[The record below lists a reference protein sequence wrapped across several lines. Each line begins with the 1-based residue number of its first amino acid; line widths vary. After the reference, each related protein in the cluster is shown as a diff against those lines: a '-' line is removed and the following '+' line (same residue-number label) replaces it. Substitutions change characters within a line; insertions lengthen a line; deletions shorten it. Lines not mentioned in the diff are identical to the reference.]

1 METSFASLL
10 ISFCATCMLVFFC
23 NVFSITCPPIRAAC
37 ILSALTLGHQAL
49 ANEKSIKSVGEI
61 VGNLVP
67 RALSVCSTHQVQTSR
82 EFGQYQQSALP
93 LEAQAKDSSSLAN
106 ILAMASSSARRCVSE
121 GSHHVLSDDK
131 LVVCSDCGITSSK
144 ALTDPPRKYEEHSFV
159 PFSSSATSDGATPR
173 SAPADFREA
182 LLPMLPMRISIN
194 GFDIEAEDT
203 PAGVS
208 ENLWE
213 QWTTAFTEAVTA
225 SSSGSEPEF
234 RFSKL
239 VRSHIWTARY
249 ISSNGCRLELR
260 ISDVGGVWYMFAK
273 APARQ
278 GLLRNALTRP
288 IARMFVQRSGNEGNS
303 FSFLKGQ
310 WEVCLPTARRVDVT
324 IEGKGARV
332 DSWQAILGLKADIGV
347 QQRFE
352 QLSMSLDGNAPSV
365 LKSAVE
371 GTYLLLPKCGT
382 AAGSLHKRLASS
394 DSSDMYFFLD
404 SGRCTLPTED
414 SYVFSSSKH
423 RTSYGEHRPIELQL
437 DPSFSINIP
446 PLKEG
451 EENIR
456 KVKGTIP
463 GEWIKMDKAKAEA
476 TAIRMPST
484 VSVPTTKLNIKL
496 SADGWKKCPEILTA
510 SVPLQEGDALVEQCR
525 NALSYVATSGERSST
540 WIDVNIQKSGKVFDA
555 LTFVTAKL
563 PQPAHVHQWT
573 PLDTA
578 SGIINGDDGDYVVC
592 GKCAP
597 PRPSIRWTVV
607 TKGKKK
613 QYLPQEDGREAA
625 AYERAIKTRPSPF
638 NVQLKLSSAVGME
651 TIVVDVRFGMNAV
664 ALTQSALG
672 LFPRESYAR
681 KSMLHDASRNG
692 KSTMDSDCIFEW
704 RVQPHVEDVSQSAGC
719 FPKLILSSNKNDKPA
734 SQPPNFKKYPLRPE
748 QLRSLSW
755 MLAQE
760 ATTSPFYEEE
770 VAEGILSKLGWRAEG
785 RVRRP
790 VMVRGGLIADEVG

>member
-1 METSFASLL
+1 M
-10 ISFCATCMLVFFC
+10 ISFCGFLLYYL
-23 NVFSITCPPIRAAC
+23 TCPSVRAAC

-93 LEAQAKDSSSLAN
+93 LEAQAKDRSSLEN

-121 GSHHVLSDDK
+121 GAHRVLPNDK
-131 LVVCSDCGITSSK
+131 LVVCMDCGVTSGK

-173 SAPADFREA
+173 SAPAEFREA

-194 GFDIEAEDT
+194 GFDIETEDT
-203 PAGVS
+203 PAGVN
-208 ENLWE
+208 EDLWE
-213 QWTTAFTEAVTA
+213 QWTIAFNEAVRA
-225 SSSGSEPEF
+225 SASEGSAPEF

-239 VRSHIWTARY
+239 VRSHIWTAQY

-260 ISDVGGVWYMFAK
+260 LSEVGAAWYMFAK

-278 GLLRNALTRP
+278 GLLRDALTRP
-288 IARMFVQRSGNEGNS
+288 VARMLVQKSSNEGKS
-303 FSFLKGQ
+303 FSFLNGQ
-310 WEVCLPTARRVDVT
+310 WEVCLPSVRSVGVT

-332 DSWQAILGLKADIGV
+332 DSWQTILGLKADIGA

-352 QLSMSLDGNAPSV
+352 QLSISLDGNAPSV

-371 GTYLLLPKCGT
+371 GTYQLLPKCGT
-382 AAGSLHKRLASS
+382 AAGSLHKRVASS

-414 SYVFSSSKH
+414 SFVFSSFKH
-423 RTSYGEHRPIELQL
+423 RTSYGEHRPIELQIAS
-437 DPSFSINIP
+437 SFSINVP

-451 EENIR
+451 DEDRNIIR

-463 GEWIKMDKAKAEA
+463 GEWIRIDKAKAEA
-476 TAIRMPST
+476 TVIETPSKL
-484 VSVPTTKLNIKL
+484 SVPTTKLNIKL
-496 SADGWKKCPEILTA
+496 STDGWKKCPEILTA
-510 SVPLQEGDALVEQCR
+510 TVPMQKGDALVEQCQ
-525 NALSYVATSGERSST
+525 NALSYVATHDERSST
-540 WIDVNIQKSGKVFDA
+540 WIDVNVQKSGKVFDA
-555 LTFVTAKL
+555 LTFVTARL
-563 PQPAHVHQWT
+563 PIPLHVHQWT
-573 PLDTA
+573 PLDTTN
-578 SGIINGDDGDYVVC
+578 GVINGDDGDYAIC
-592 GKCAP
+592 SKCAP

-607 TKGKKK
+607 TKGKRK

-681 KSMLHDASRNG
+681 KSMLHDASRNE
-692 KSTMDSDCIFEW
+692 KTTMDSDCIFEW
-704 RVQPHVEDVSQSAGC
+704 RVQPHVEDVSKTAES
-719 FPKLILSSNKNDKPA
+719 FPKLILSSNKDDKPA
-734 SQPPNFKKYPLRPE
+734 AQPPNFKKYPLRPE

-755 MLAQE
+755 MLSQE
-760 ATTSPFYEEE
+760 ATEKPFYEEE
-770 VAEGILSKLGWRAEG
+770 VAEGILPKLGWRAEG